1 MYPMG
6 HCEWHDSHFGVFC
19 IDSGFKS
26 MSSGFDLFLGEWQS
40 GPSRHSKLPLDQIRT
55 CDHLRDWMLHLQ
67 TCVHLHE
74 IELLSGVHDEFHC
87 PRPHIAHSLSSTN
100 SSCTDPLSGIRMKVR
115 LRGGERGT
123 LFNRATTT
131 DNIVSQPYCVWVGV
145 ARDRGVASGCG
156 YQCD

>member
-1 MYPMG
+1 MLEVSGTWYESPWREKNYPMS
-6 HCEWHDSHFGVFC
+6 HCEWCDSHFGVFC

-40 GPSRHSKLPLDQIRT
+40 APSRHSKLPLDQIRT
-55 CDHLRDWMLHLQ
+55 CDHLRDRMLHLQ

-87 PRPHIAHSLSSTN
+87 PRPHIAHSLSGTN

-115 LRGGERGT
+115 LRGGRGT
-123 LFNRATTT
+123 LFNRATIDISLTT
-131 DNIVSQPYCVWVGV
+131 ILCMG
-145 ARDRGVASGCG
+145 GCG
-156 YQCD
+156 